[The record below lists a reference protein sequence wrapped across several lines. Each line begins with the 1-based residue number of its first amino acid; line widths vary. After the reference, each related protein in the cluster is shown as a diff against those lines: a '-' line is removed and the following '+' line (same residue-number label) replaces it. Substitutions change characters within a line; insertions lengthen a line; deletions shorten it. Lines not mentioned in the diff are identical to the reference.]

1 MVQMSRIRKIVEGF
15 KHAFSINAEKLKDDE
30 IALIEKL
37 ADYVVRRKMTLPAIM
52 FLESVQPLNFI
63 GNQAALFFKPILT
76 HFFSS
81 QEYNKLTNILEKRDA
96 INTLI
101 RQIEKR
107 VKG

>member
-1 MVQMSRIRKIVEGF
+1 MIQISRIRKIVEGF
-15 KHAFSINAEKLKDDE
+15 KHAFAIDTEKLKDDE

-63 GNQAALFFKPILT
+63 GNQAALFFKPILI
-76 HFFSS
+76 HFFSA
-81 QEYNKLTNILEKRDA
+81 QEYNKLINILEKRDA
-96 INTLI
+96 IKTLI

-107 VKG
+107 VNG